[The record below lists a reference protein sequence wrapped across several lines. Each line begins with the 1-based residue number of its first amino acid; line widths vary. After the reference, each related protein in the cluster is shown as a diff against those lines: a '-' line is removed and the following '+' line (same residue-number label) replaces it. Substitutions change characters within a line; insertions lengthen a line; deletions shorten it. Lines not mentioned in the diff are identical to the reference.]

1 MADPKHKNFTVKP
14 DLKADNRL
22 TEIFVRM
29 GIADEEEVKAR
40 RSSLKDSEDNV
51 ISVSIEDIIKAH

>member
-1 MADPKHKNFTVKP
+1 MADPKNKNFTVKP

-29 GIADEEEVKAR
+29 GISDDQEVKAR
-40 RSSLKDSEDNV
+40 TEGLEDSEENV